1 MTFTGINRTF
11 STVNEGQYDTIGAFW
26 DEMTEL
32 YGLENI
38 RGLGYGWTEDTI
50 EYAIGLKE
58 GIIEGA
64 DFSIELPDEG
74 WIRVTGRTDDLPG
87 IYSKIYE
94 DGPLLYEIETFTEDG
109 DCEILFVR

>member
-38 RGLGYGWTEDTI
+38 RGFGYGWTEDTI

-64 DFSIELPDEG
+64 RTGHIGDGKIFVLPMEEC
-74 WIRVTGRTDDLPG
+74 IRIRTGERG
-87 IYSKIYE
+87 SEAI
-94 DGPLLYEIETFTEDG
+94 G
-109 DCEILFVR
+109 